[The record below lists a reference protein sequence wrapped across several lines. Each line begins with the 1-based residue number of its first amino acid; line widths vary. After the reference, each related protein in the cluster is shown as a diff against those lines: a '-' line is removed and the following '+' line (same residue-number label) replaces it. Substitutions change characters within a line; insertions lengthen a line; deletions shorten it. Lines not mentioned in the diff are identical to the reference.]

1 MIRGWIPPRQS
12 KGQRSDDPEAAP
24 GNSPPPGLAT
34 TMRMAARPSSCL
46 QRTPA
51 APFVLSAA
59 ISISTTPAGHA
70 LRRRTS
76 AARDFSRGCSGSRY
90 HRGMHW
96 QVAAFISRRWCVPEA
111 LIEVDVQPMP
121 GGLESAI
128 VRARIALGESQ
139 PSIPST
145 LVVKELR
152 TGCERE
158 ADIYELLWRHLNPPP
173 AVRMFGRD
181 TSEHATYLYLGD
193 AEPFSSWPGPTL
205 QRPSWCVVSLRAS
218 TTVRVCRRRVS
229 HGTTRQRSLA
239 PPRKRSISRPPC
251 GMAAADDTGIGLA
264 TCDVWLRYYPRFDHA
279 SCRVQPR

>member
-1 MIRGWIPPRQS
+1 
-12 KGQRSDDPEAAP
+12 
-24 GNSPPPGLAT
+24 
-34 TMRMAARPSSCL
+34 MRMAARPSSCL
-46 QRTPA
+46 QRTPLH
-51 APFVLSAA
+51 PSFSQQRLVYQ
-59 ISISTTPAGHA
+59 PRPRGPA

-76 AARDFSRGCSGSRY
+76 AARDFSRGCSGSRC

-121 GGLESAI
+121 GGLESAV

-158 ADIYELLWRHLNPPP
+158 ADIYELLWRTRRQRCACSAATHQSTPRICTS
-173 AVRMFGRD
+173 RMQSRSRRGR
-181 TSEHATYLYLGD
+181 
-193 AEPFSSWPGPTL
+193 GPTL
-205 QRPSWCVVSLRAS
+205 HRPPWSVVSLRAS
-218 TTVRVCRRRVS
+218 TTVLVCRRRVS
-229 HGTTRQRSLA
+229 HGTMRQRSLA